1 MFFKRDL
8 AKRAAKVVTNIT
20 NISQFYKHLKKK
32 DYINDNVGTI
42 MQR

>member
-20 NISQFYKHLKKK
+20 NISQFYKHLKK